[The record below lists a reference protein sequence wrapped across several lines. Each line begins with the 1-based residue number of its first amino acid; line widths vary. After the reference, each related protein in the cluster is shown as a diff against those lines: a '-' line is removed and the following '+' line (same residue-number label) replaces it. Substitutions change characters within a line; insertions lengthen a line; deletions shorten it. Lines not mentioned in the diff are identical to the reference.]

1 MRSIIPNNDLKQKN
15 IAILNLMEKGQLMLK
30 ELMMHLSKQ
39 LAPSL
44 QENQARKIHFI
55 AKEKLRFFLKVNY
68 LNCFQLL

>member
-1 MRSIIPNNDLKQKN
+1 
-15 IAILNLMEKGQLMLK
+15 MEKGQLMLK